1 MTDPLPHGA
10 LWGVRV
16 AEFGTG
22 AALAYCGKLFADLGA
37 DVVKVEPPGGDPGR
51 RDPPLVDRG
60 DGVLESGVFAW
71 RNTNKNSVTALGD
84 DIERLREIAGA
95 SDLLLDARPGA
106 GRDPGPTGHDA
117 LRAAFPALTI
127 VAISWFGEDGPY
139 RDYVGSDSVAR
150 ALAGV
155 LATIG
160 PEETP
165 LFLAEHQAIFPAALS
180 AFTAALS
187 ALISRQAG
195 GPGRRFEISI
205 QEANVPI
212 VDYPLAVAAS
222 VSEADH
228 RWGLNRFYP
237 VFPVGVYRCREGWL
251 GVTAFTPDQWR
262 SFCAMLGLEDHAER
276 PEFQSLP
283 DRFAL
288 AEDIEALFEPV
299 LLTRTANEWFEE
311 TQRLRLPIVVVPDMA
326 ELLAEPVHRARGA
339 FGEVRI
345 GDARF
350 EAPVIPQHLTA
361 TPPLAVGV
369 APLAGEHDR
378 TWRAAPTARAAAAEP
393 AAVGGLPLAGVR
405 VIDLAMGWAGPLATR
420 QLADLGAEVIKV
432 EGRAYPDWWR
442 GSDYSDKSNGV
453 RLHELA
459 MNFNFL
465 NRNKTGITLDLT
477 RPEGADLLRAL
488 VRTADGV
495 VENYACGVLAKL
507 GLDYAHLVR
516 EKPDLVMVSMPAFG
530 ATTPWA
536 EVRAYGSTLEHGSGL
551 PSVTGRP
558 GDPPM
563 MNHIAY
569 GDPIGGL
576 NACPA
581 LLAGLVHQRRTGE
594 GQFVDLSQV
603 ECLFPLVAPWVIE
616 QSITGAVAPR
626 RGNRHPWLAPH
637 GCFRCAAPGGGGDAW
652 VVVAVTSDEAWPA
665 LAQAIGRPDLAVDS
679 SLATAQGRRA
689 REDELEAA
697 IEAWTSERSPDEAM
711 TRLQGAGVAA
721 GAVRGLREILT
732 TEPQLTARGYW
743 QTIDRPYLGPHL
755 QASPVIREDGR
766 PYAIRTPAPTLGQ
779 STREVLTR
787 LLGLTGA
794 SLDRLEAAR
803 IIGEDPVPMSERAPR
818 SAAALREQVRAA
830 E

>member
-1 MTDPLPHGA
+1 VTGAPKQGA

-22 AALAYCGKLFADLGA
+22 AAVAYCGKLFADLGA
-37 DVVKVEPPGGDPGR
+37 DVVKVDPPGGDRGR
-51 RDPPLVDRG
+51 REPPLVDPG
-60 DGVLESGVFAW
+60 NGALESAVFAW
-71 RNTNKNSVTALGD
+71 RNTNKRSVTAGAD
-84 DIERLREIAGA
+84 DIGRLREIAGA
-95 SDLLLDARPGA
+95 SDVLLDARPGA
-106 GRDPGPTGHDA
+106 GRDPGPAGHDA
-117 LRAAFPALTI
+117 LRAAFPTLTI

-139 RDYVGSDSVAR
+139 RDYVGSDAVAR

-155 LATIG
+155 LATVG
-160 PEETP
+160 PEERP
-165 LFLAEHQAIFPAALS
+165 LFLAEHQAIYPAALS

-187 ALISRQAG
+187 ALISRR
-195 GPGRRFEISI
+195 GRRFEISI

-212 VDYPLAVAAS
+212 VDYPLAVT
-222 VSEADH
+222 VSLPEADR
-228 RWGLNRFYP
+228 RWGLNRFFP

-262 SFCAMLGLEDHAER
+262 SFCAMLGLEAHAER
-276 PEFQSLP
+276 PEFQTLP
-283 DRFAL
+283 DRFARA
-288 AEDIEALFEPV
+288 AELEALFEPP
-299 LLTRTANEWFEE
+299 LLERTAQEWFVE

-326 ELLAEPVHRARGA
+326 ELLAEPVHRGRGA

-345 GDARF
+345 GTARF
-350 EAPVIPQHLTA
+350 EAPVVPQRLTI

-369 APLAGEHDR
+369 APSAGEHDQ
-378 TWRAAPTARAAAAEP
+378 TWRPATRRVPIAEP
-393 AAVGGLPLAGVR
+393 APDAALPLAGVR

-442 GSDYSDKSNGV
+442 GSDYSDEANAA
-453 RLHELA
+453 RQHELA

-477 RPEGADLLRAL
+477 RPEGADLLRRL

-507 GLDYAHLVR
+507 GLDYAHLVQ

-551 PSVTGRP
+551 PSITGRP

-581 LLAGLVHQRRTGE
+581 LLAGILHQRRTGQ

-616 QSITGAVAPR
+616 QSTTGTTAPR

-637 GCFRCAAPGGGGDAW
+637 GCFRCAGEDAW
-652 VVVAVTSDEAWPA
+652 VVVAVTSDEAWVA
-665 LAQAIGRPDLAVDS
+665 LAQTIARPDLAADP

-697 IEAWTSERSPDEAM
+697 IEAWTSTRSPDEAM
-711 TRLQGAGVAA
+711 TRLQANGVAA
-721 GAVRGLREILT
+721 GAVRGLREILAS
-732 TEPQLTARGYW
+732 EPQLTARGYW
-743 QTIDRPYLGPHL
+743 QTVDRPHLGPHL
-755 QASPVIREDGR
+755 QSSPVIREDGR

-779 STREVLTR
+779 STREVLSR
-787 LLGLTGA
+787 LLGLSA
-794 SLDRLEAAR
+794 ADLDHLEEAR
-803 IIGEDPVPMSERAPR
+803 IIGEKPVPMSARAPR
-818 SAAALREQVRAA
+818 SAAALREQARAA